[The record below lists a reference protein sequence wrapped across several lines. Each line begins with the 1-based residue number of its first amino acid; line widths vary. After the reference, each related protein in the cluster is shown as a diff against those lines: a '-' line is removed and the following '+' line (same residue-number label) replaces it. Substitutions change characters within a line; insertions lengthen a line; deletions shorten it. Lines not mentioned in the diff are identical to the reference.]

1 MNATLTILSPG
12 LCSLVVDAGRPR
24 SRSLGV
30 PVGGAADRFAWAIGN
45 ALVGNA
51 PDAAALEVCLAGPSL
66 VADADLA
73 CVLFGAPF
81 EIATESRSLTAGTTF
96 TLHAGETLRIGGASS
111 GARAY
116 LCVRGGIQT
125 PVILG
130 SRTSLTPLQAGERLP
145 CLCGT
150 IASRFIDMHQE
161 DSSTL
166 RVLKGGQAD
175 WFVPDALG
183 GQSYEVTP
191 ASSRMGVRLRGEPLV
206 VAPREMTSEPVCPGA
221 IQVTRDGQ
229 CILLG
234 VDGQTIGG
242 YPKVAHVIGA
252 DHDRVGQLRPGA
264 RVRFEYVSVEEAEEL
279 SRRRSQ
285 ALREWLLRLRTM
297 DPSG

>member
-1 MNATLTILSPG
+1 MNATLTVLSPG

-30 PVGGAADRFAWAIGN
+30 PVGGAADRISYALGN

-66 VADADLA
+66 VADADVA

-81 EIATESRSLTAGTTF
+81 EIHTDRRSLAAGTTF

-111 GARAY
+111 SARAY

-125 PVILG
+125 PLILD
-130 SRTSLTPLQAGERLP
+130 SRTSLAPLRAGDRLP
-145 CLCGT
+145 CESGT
-150 IASRFIDMHQE
+150 VAARFIDVRQE
-161 DSSTL
+161 DSSAL

-175 WFVPDALG
+175 WFAPDALAG
-183 GQSYEVTP
+183 RPYEVTP
-191 ASSRMGVRLRGEPLV
+191 ASSRMGVRLRGEPLAV
-206 VAPREMTSEPVCPGA
+206 PPREMTSEPVCPGA

-242 YPKVAHVIGA
+242 YPKVAHVIDA
-252 DHDRVGQLRPGA
+252 DLDRVGQLRPGA